1 MDIDKLER
9 MADDI
14 ITHKIYVL
22 QICQKVFKYLCDNN
36 QSQVGIDLLKRA
48 ATHDNS
54 KFSESEF
61 ERMASILKTDEC
73 FKNAKY
79 KLSKEE
85 RDIIRLHWKNNRHHP
100 EHFNDINQMSDLD
113 IWEMVCDWYARSLQY
128 GTNFLEFVSTR
139 QKNRFDFPEQQ
150 FEKIYK
156 YCITVNEIC
165 K

>member
-1 MDIDKLER
+1 
-9 MADDI
+9 
-14 ITHKIYVL
+14 
-22 QICQKVFKYLCDNN
+22 
-36 QSQVGIDLLKRA
+36 
-48 ATHDNS
+48 
-54 KFSESEF
+54 
-61 ERMASILKTDEC
+61 MASILKTDEC

-100 EHFNDINQMSDLD
+100 EHFDDISQMSDLD

-128 GTNFLEFVSTR
+128 DTNFLEFVNTR

-156 YCITVNEIC
+156 YCITVDEIC

>member
-1 MDIDKLER
+1 
-9 MADDI
+9 
-14 ITHKIYVL
+14 
-22 QICQKVFKYLCDNN
+22 
-36 QSQVGIDLLKRA
+36 
-48 ATHDNS
+48 
-54 KFSESEF
+54 
-61 ERMASILKTDEC
+61 MASILKTDEC